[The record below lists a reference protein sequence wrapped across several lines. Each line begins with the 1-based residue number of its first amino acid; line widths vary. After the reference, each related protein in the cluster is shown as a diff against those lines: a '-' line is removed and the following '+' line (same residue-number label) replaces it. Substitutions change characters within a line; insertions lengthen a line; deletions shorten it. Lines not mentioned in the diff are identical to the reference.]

1 MAVTQQEIENRL
13 WDAADELRVA
23 MPEAQYASVVFP
35 LMFWKYLSDTWE
47 HQHQEFLTENQ
58 DENLS
63 AEEAHEIEYRDYQ
76 SFEIPLIHSGTVA
89 ARRAS
94 WASILATITQPGL
107 GQRVRA
113 SLQAIETANPDKFSR
128 LFGSMTWTSEEVLPR
143 EVLAAVMQA
152 MDRTPK
158 MHEGN
163 MSHDVL
169 GGAYEYLL
177 KRFSDGSG
185 TRAGQFFTPREVVE
199 LLVELLDPKSHESV
213 YDPTCGSGGMLIAS
227 ANLLKTRGGRGYTL
241 KLYGQEAVPDTAGV
255 ARMNLFMHNLTQ
267 FKVEVG
273 DTLKDPRF
281 TNPDGSVKRFD
292 VILANPPYSL
302 KWKPWTDD
310 PRAMGG
316 VAPQSSADWAFVQH
330 MIASMQSRVGR
341 AGVVLPHGVLF
352 HSGQEAAIR
361 KSVLDDDLLEAV
373 IGLPEKLFYN
383 TPIETCILVFRAPGA
398 KAPERRGG
406 VLFID
411 ASQRFSKGRKRNTLS
426 ETDIADTVTAYRSK
440 FDSEGY
446 PVDLSGDDLI
456 ARFVSLDEIK
466 CKENDYDL
474 SISRYIKQ
482 ATGESQDLGKLIEE
496 YRLVRSERQE
506 TEQLMLH
513 SSQPLGSKAFLS
525 KVQRLDTSAVND
537 GWPQVA
543 LGGVI
548 SQQRNAVKVSGGQE
562 YRLLGVRWWGEGA
575 FHRETVTQETSK
587 ATTFYKVEQGQFIYN
602 RLFAGKGSFA
612 TVDPELKDAYVS
624 NEFPL
629 FETNAEEL
637 RVDYLKLYFQQRSV
651 WDYVEAVST
660 GTTKS
665 RNRWKEEQF
674 LAHRIPLPPLH
685 VQENIVRSVEV
696 IDAQV
701 SALEKEAEALRAVRG
716 ALLSGLLDRTI
727 EIESAGREE

>member
-23 MPEAQYASVVFP
+23 MPEAQYSSVVFP

-47 HQHQEFLTENQ
+47 HQHEQFLAEN
-58 DENLS
+58 EGLSGLS

-76 SFEIPLIHSGTVA
+76 SFEIPFIYPGTVRE
-89 ARRAS
+89 RRAS
-94 WASILATITQPGL
+94 WSSILATITQPGL

-128 LFGSMTWTSEEVLPR
+128 LFGSMTWTSEEVLSG

-199 LLVELLDPKSHESV
+199 LIVEVLDPKNFESV

-227 ANLLKTRGGRGYTL
+227 ANLLKARGGRGYTL

-281 TNPDGSVKRFD
+281 KKPDGSLATFN
-292 VILANPPYSL
+292 VIVANPPYSL
-302 KWKPWTDD
+302 KWKPWSSSE
-310 PRAMGG
+310 PRVIGG

-330 MIASMQSRVGR
+330 MIASMDPKQGR

-352 HSGQEAAIR
+352 RGGQEAAIR
-361 KSVLDDDLLEAV
+361 QRVLEDDLLEAV
-373 IGLPEKLFYN
+373 IGLPANLFYS
-383 TPIETCILVFRAPGA
+383 TTIPTAILVFRAPGT
-398 KAPERRGG
+398 KIPERKDG

-411 ASQRFSKGRKRNTLS
+411 ASKRFTKGKNRNILTGV
-426 ETDIADTVTAYRSK
+426 DIADTVTAYHSA
-440 FDSEGY
+440 FDADGN
-446 PVDLSGDDLI
+446 PADPDGAGGLA
-456 ARFVSLDEIK
+456 ARFVPTTEIVA
-466 CKENDYDL
+466 NGYDL

-482 ATGESQDLGKLIEE
+482 VAAEVEDLGTLIKA
-496 YRLVRSERQE
+496 YNLARAERQK
-506 TEQLMLH
+506 TEQRMLAI
-513 SSQPLGSKAFLS
+513 LTAAGI
-525 KVQRLDTSAVND
+525 
-537 GWPQVA
+537 
-543 LGGVI
+543 GGFD
-548 SQQRNAVKVSGGQE
+548 E
-562 YRLLGVRWWGEGA
+562 
-575 FHRETVTQETSK
+575 
-587 ATTFYKVEQGQFIYN
+587 
-602 RLFAGKGSFA
+602 
-612 TVDPELKDAYVS
+612 
-624 NEFPL
+624 
-629 FETNAEEL
+629 
-637 RVDYLKLYFQQRSV
+637 
-651 WDYVEAVST
+651 
-660 GTTKS
+660 
-665 RNRWKEEQF
+665 
-674 LAHRIPLPPLH
+674 
-685 VQENIVRSVEV
+685 
-696 IDAQV
+696 
-701 SALEKEAEALRAVRG
+701 
-716 ALLSGLLDRTI
+716 
-727 EIESAGREE
+727 